1 MRVSHVAALRG
12 DTRGRDG
19 GVREELAARIGRVLI
34 NAQIAAP
41 LLWHL
46 LSNLPSHF
54 FMEQQE
60 WLSKKYRGS

>member
-1 MRVSHVAALRG
+1 MLRRYAA
-12 DTRGRDG
+12 TR
-19 GVREELAARIGRVLI
+19 EAAMAAFAKSWRRRIGRVLI